1 MPDGLRTN
9 ATDYESDFFLWT
21 QEQGL
26 RLRALARTEDASV
39 DWENIAEEI
48 ESLGRRE
55 RIEIESRLETLLEQ
69 LLRRRFSTA
78 TDPRYG
84 GEYGPADAA
93 GTGPTSKWKCHAAGN
108 ASDACSGGDG
118 GGSRRGGAC
127 ADRAWRERGG
137 GAGGAWY
144 D

>member
-69 LLRRRFSTA
+69 LLIPTLEE
-78 TDPRYG
+78 TDSLG
-84 GEYGPADAA
+84 ISLG
-93 GTGPTSKWKCHAAGN
+93 
-108 ASDACSGGDG
+108 SDF
-118 GGSRRGGAC
+118 
-127 ADRAWRERGG
+127 
-137 GAGGAWY
+137 
-144 D
+144 